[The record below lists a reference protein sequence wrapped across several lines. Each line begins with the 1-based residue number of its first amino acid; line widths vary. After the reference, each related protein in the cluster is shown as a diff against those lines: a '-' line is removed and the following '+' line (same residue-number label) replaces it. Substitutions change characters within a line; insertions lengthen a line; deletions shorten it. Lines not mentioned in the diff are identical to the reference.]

1 MRGRARVFTATRKKK
16 ECLSTDWVTR
26 DSGSWVQAKYGN
38 YEVALLENGIQLK
51 VGENKWGE
59 EKEVPENVLNDPE
72 KLNAWLNGVVSDLAR
87 EDTPED
93 GQ

>member
-1 MRGRARVFTATRKKK
+1 M
-16 ECLSTDWVTR
+16 STDWVTR
-26 DSGSWVQAKYGN
+26 DSGSWVQAKYGK
-38 YEVALLENGIQLK
+38 YEVALLESGIQLK

>member
-1 MRGRARVFTATRKKK
+1 M
-16 ECLSTDWVTR
+16 STDWVTR

-38 YEVALLENGIQLK
+38 YEGALLENGIQLK
-51 VGENKWGE
+51 VGENKWEE

-93 GQ
+93 GL

>member
-1 MRGRARVFTATRKKK
+1 M
-16 ECLSTDWVTR
+16 STDWVTR
-26 DSGSWVQAKYGN
+26 DSRSWVQAKYGN
-38 YEVALLENGIQLK
+38 YEVALLEGGIQLK
-51 VGENKWGE
+51 VGQDKWLPKEPG
-59 EKEVPENVLNDPE
+59 KEVPENVLNDPE